1 MKKYSQCKSI
11 DAPSL
16 RERKKQEARR
26 LLAETAV
33 RLFARKGFDKV
44 TIAEIAAAANVSDKT
59 VFNYF
64 ATKED
69 LVLTNR
75 EELDE
80 RLLEAVRTR
89 PEGESLIAAVRA
101 HTLDVALHLSMVSAA
116 RRADFRKVIYNTP
129 SVLARMRQ
137 LSLAHEEALIRL
149 VAAQVGQTRHNST
162 IRAIVAILGTL
173 SRLAYG
179 FVGHSAEAPPDY
191 ESVVAEINAAFDLV
205 ERGLAGFGKHTL
217 KHVAIKN

>member
-1 MKKYSQCKSI
+1 MK
-11 DAPSL
+11 
-16 RERKKQEARR
+16 
-26 LLAETAV
+26 
-33 RLFARKGFDKV
+33 LFARKGFDQV

-149 VAAQVGQTRHNST
+149 VAAQVGQTTHNST
-162 IRAIVAILGTL
+162 IRTIVTILGTL

-179 FVGHSAEAPPDY
+179 FVGHSPEAPPDY
-191 ESVVAEINAAFDLV
+191 KRVVAEINAAFDLV
-205 ERGLAGFGKHTL
+205 ERGLAEFGKHTETRFNPHQGAL
-217 KHVAIKN
+217 RS